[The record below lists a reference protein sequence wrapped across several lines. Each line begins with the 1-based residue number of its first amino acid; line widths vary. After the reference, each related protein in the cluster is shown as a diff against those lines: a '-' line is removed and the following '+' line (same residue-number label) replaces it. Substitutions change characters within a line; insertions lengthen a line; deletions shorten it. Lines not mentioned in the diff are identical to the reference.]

1 MSAAPTFDQRLLN
14 LTCQAQCSSAG
25 GGCTWQPLRQRWRFA
40 LYCRDETMNS
50 RRVLLA
56 LLIALLLS
64 GAVTFFISRKL
75 SSSSNTHPKVQRYVA
90 ASRSLDAGEVL
101 KAEDLVLID

>member
-1 MSAAPTFDQRLLN
+1 
-14 LTCQAQCSSAG
+14 
-25 GGCTWQPLRQRWRFA
+25 
-40 LYCRDETMNS
+40 MNS

-75 SSSSNTHPKVQRYVA
+75 SSSSNTHPNVQRYVA
-90 ASRSLDAGEVL
+90 ASRSLEAGEVL
-101 KAEDLVLID
+101 KP